1 MHTLFHLPTKILFG
15 PGCSTALSEHIKP
28 KRLLV
33 VASGAMRRLGVVDR
47 LVGALGADELV
58 VFADVEP
65 NPSFATVDRAA
76 GLARELCPDHV
87 LGIGGGSPLDVAKVV
102 ACLVGNGG
110 SVAEYAAGK
119 RAFGDARPILVAVP
133 TTAGTGSEVSPF
145 AALTDPQRHGKS
157 LLKAER
163 LRPDLALV
171 DSELGHTMPP
181 TVTAATGLD
190 ALCHAMEAFWSVNAQ
205 PLTDLCA
212 LRAIED
218 ILENLPRAWADGRDG
233 AARDAM
239 AEASLLAGIAF
250 GQTMT
255 NVCHAL
261 SYALTTRHGLD
272 HGFACAIT
280 LPAVVRR
287 LGAAVPE
294 RFAPLL
300 RALDSSSPEELAVRL
315 TSLLEKVNAPT
326 RLAKLGVDAAAA
338 EAVCDVALAA
348 PNLRLTPCKL
358 NRQDLLR
365 ILLEDNN
372 KETTG

>member
-1 MHTLFHLPTKILFG
+1 MMHTLFHLPTKIVFG
-15 PGCSTALSEHIKP
+15 AGCSTDLARHIKP

-47 LVGALGADELV
+47 LVGALGADELA
-58 VFADVEP
+58 VFAEVEP

-76 GLARELCPDHV
+76 RLARELHPDHV

-102 ACLVGNGG
+102 ACLAENGG

-119 RAFGDARPILVAVP
+119 RAFGDTRPVLVAIP

-145 AALTDPQRHGKS
+145 AALTDAQRHGKS

-171 DSELGHTMPP
+171 DSKLTRTTPP
-181 TVTAATGLD
+181 AVTAATGLD
-190 ALCHAMEAFWSVNAQ
+190 ALCHAMEAFWSLNAQ

-212 LRAIED
+212 LRAIES
-218 ILENLPRAWADGRDG
+218 IFKNLPQAWADGQDD
-233 AARDAM
+233 AARDMM
-239 AEASLLAGIAF
+239 AEASLMAGIAF

-261 SYALTTRHGLD
+261 SYALTTRHGLE

-300 RALDSSSPEELAVRL
+300 RTLDASSPDELADRL
-315 TSLLEKVNAPT
+315 TGLLEKLNAPT
-326 RLAKLGVDAAAA
+326 HLAKLGVDTAAA

-348 PNLRLTPCKL
+348 PNLRLAPGKL
-358 NRQDLLR
+358 KREDLLQ
-365 ILLEDNN
+365 ILLENN
-372 KETTG
+372 